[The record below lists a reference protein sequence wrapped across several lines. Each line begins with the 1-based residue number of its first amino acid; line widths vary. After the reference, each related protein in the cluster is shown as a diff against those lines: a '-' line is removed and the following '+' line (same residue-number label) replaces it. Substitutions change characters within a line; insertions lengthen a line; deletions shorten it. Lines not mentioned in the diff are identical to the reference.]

1 MPPGELTEGFLK
13 KWEMLY
19 HFTALKKMSPNSQPF
34 VHYFLFREGNTTSI
48 LKENES
54 LFITEE
60 EGSLVLSFSHV
71 GLHSVSGGGDFSLL
85 KDVSG
90 GKLLG
95 SF

>member
-1 MPPGELTEGFLK
+1 
-13 KWEMLY
+13 
-19 HFTALKKMSPNSQPF
+19 MSPNSQPF

-95 SF
+95 SFWRTKLLNPCIYMVAVETAR